1 MSMTTK
7 LAEVSAIHNE
17 LKRRFANTKKAAA
30 QAKEEVKKAKA
41 SAESQT
47 KKASALVETR
57 VPLIVD
63 NLISKGI
70 IDGESKQAACETLK
84 DPAKCLQ
91 FLDNV
96 VGYIR
101 PGALG
106 VSFGNEK
113 KAASGNAIN
122 FATEDERESG
132 RVFKEI
138 LFRNRRI

>member
-1 MSMTTK
+1 MSITTK

-17 LKRRFANTKKAAA
+17 LKRRFATTKKVAARTN
-30 QAKEEVKKAKA
+30 ETV
-41 SAESQT
+41 

-57 VPLIVD
+57 IPLIVD

-84 DPAKCLQ
+84 DHAKSLQ

-96 VGYIR
+96 IGYIR

-113 KAASGNAIN
+113 KVASGNAIN
-122 FATEDERESG
+122 FAAEDERESG